1 MEYTAI
7 DNQASFC
14 FVLPLEKELWSGVF
28 YVFDHDVSRLQ
39 WCVGVGSC
47 ADVEAGWRLPAPLQK
62 KVESG

>member
-1 MEYTAI
+1 M
-7 DNQASFC
+7 FC
-14 FVLPLEKELWSGVF
+14 
-28 YVFDHDVSRLQ
+28 VFDHDVSRLQ